1 MCKEVS
7 IIAILSIY
15 VSVISNGLNPT
26 RQEKLRFLMF

>member
-7 IIAILSIY
+7 IIAILSI
-15 VSVISNGLNPT
+15 NGLNPT